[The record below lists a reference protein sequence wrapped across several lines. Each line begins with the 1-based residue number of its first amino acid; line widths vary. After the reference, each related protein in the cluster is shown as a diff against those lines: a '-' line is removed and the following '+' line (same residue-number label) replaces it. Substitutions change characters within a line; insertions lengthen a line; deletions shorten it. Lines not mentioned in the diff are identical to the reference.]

1 MDLALHLGT
10 SAGALSK
17 TMTEAEFGEWQQYA
31 GRRMLPMRRIEL
43 YLAQIAMLIAKTMG
57 GSKSSDLTDYLFE
70 PADDDEDEAPEE
82 AAREFFG
89 FNPIPEE

>member
-17 TMTEAEFGEWQQYA
+17 TMTEAEFGEWQRYA
-31 GRRMLPMRRIEL
+31 GRRMLPMRRIEM

-57 GSKSSDLTDYLFE
+57 GSKSSDLTDFMFE
-70 PADDDEDEAPEE
+70 PSDDDEPDDPAA

-89 FNPIPEE
+89 FNPTPEE